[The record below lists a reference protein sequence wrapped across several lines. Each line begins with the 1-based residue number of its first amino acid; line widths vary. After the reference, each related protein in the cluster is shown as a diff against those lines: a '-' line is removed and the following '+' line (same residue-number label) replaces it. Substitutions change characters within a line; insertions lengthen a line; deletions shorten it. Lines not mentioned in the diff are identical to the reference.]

1 MFKHILSFTL
11 GAYVG
16 TYYNLKPYFRF
27 VQNEIKNLK
36 DKIEKGILTYFSV
49 RLIEF
54 ENHFLSCITLFFV
67 LCPKKWK

>member
-1 MFKHILSFTL
+1 MFKHILSFTA

-36 DKIEKGILTYFSV
+36 DKIEKEY
-49 RLIEF
+49 
-54 ENHFLSCITLFFV
+54 
-67 LCPKKWK
+67 